1 VREPVAIARRGAVRE
16 WGTRRD
22 CLRCEQVVR
31 VASDPP
37 CPLPPAVS
45 PTDPANYSR
54 NLAAHAGETEGQVVP
69 RAARPIRQSQGR
81 LILQQALESL
91 EPGSSRGTLMYHM
104 LSEVVVLHNA
114 VRPTPSR

>member
-1 VREPVAIARRGAVRE
+1 
-16 WGTRRD
+16 
-22 CLRCEQVVR
+22 
-31 VASDPP
+31 
-37 CPLPPAVS
+37 
-45 PTDPANYSR
+45 
-54 NLAAHAGETEGQVVP
+54 VVP